1 MNHHLRIL
9 LASVVLFMA
18 SLSFAQ
24 PPQSVQTQ
32 FDIMLRSVKD
42 NVYASF
48 ISAGTEE
55 FKAGYVQNSFDLVR
69 EYIAARLAKGYEANY
84 LGTLNL
90 NGYAV
95 FLWKLTYTDG
105 GDDSLVS
112 LSAQNGYVAG
122 FLIQ

>member
-1 MNHHLRIL
+1 
-9 LASVVLFMA
+9 
-18 SLSFAQ
+18 
-24 PPQSVQTQ
+24 
-32 FDIMLRSVKD
+32 MLKIAKD

-95 FLWKLTYTDG
+95 FRG
-105 GDDSLVS
+105 NSPIRM
-112 LSAQNGYVAG
+112 VAM
-122 FLIQ
+122 IVWSV